1 MIDSG
6 WWTKVLF
13 DEDGNVLDVDNLT
26 EEDLPSHTHSLDDI
40 SGEELDTRIK
50 KALEGFF
57 IDHDGSSVQFD
68 FNDSDDE
75 PTLEASVKIDE
86 ETIKMNEYGQLYVD
100 LSELN
105 IEGGSGS
112 GSELDID
119 ELKEKILAEINV
131 PEMPELSEGSGI
143 KIDKVDGLNILGV
156 AVDGYTIKVDQDTN
170 EIYVDTQI
178 LADILGSGDGSGNG
192 STSCGSHT
200 HTVDQI
206 QDFRKEVIEIIK
218 KNVTFEIDDLSSLI
232 DGTTIKI
239 DSNGKLYSVA
249 GSSVK
254 AHRHLL
260 KDIDDWDPSWTIKA
274 VFQSLASY
282 IEDRSLDLHYLKFE
296 SMDLGFALYT
306 IDNEL
311 YKTELQIK
319 NLEKRI
325 ANLEVTDESNP
336 GKTIGLAYLDG
347 VKTEAFYKKLGVD
360 VEVYLQGSVRF
371 IIPAFNFVGGMIDF
385 YFDGDSVGPQ
395 LIDTIKLQGKVG
407 IYSAPIAADQD
418 GEPIYNLEIRLPT
431 MSKQYDGVH
440 TVYAVY
446 TAPSGAI
453 YKSPIYTFY
462 STPWRNLEIKEFKE
476 SLTTHAAIDPLTR
489 KQGEYYTITERHLT
503 GKIFAVLDDKHQF
516 YPKSVNKTTGSITL
530 YADELTDRFFPA
542 YLGEKI
548 NCSANIIGLFGSE
561 PHDFTL
567 EKLAEE
573 SDPIELY
580 HINSDGT
587 VTSELNKSC
596 FVFNNLV
603 YSDGLIVL
611 KTDENFKAKG
621 FQPTCEV
628 EKVLIRDADRLESIY
643 TDGEDKIVLRATG
656 KDLFDYYAPTEEGVI
671 TKSKIEA
678 SPYKFTTTIGK
689 CIDRFFESDV
699 ENHFIGIPLRSIKA
713 NKLDLDA
720 LGFRFVSVF

>member
-1 MIDSG
+1 MKRDGYIS
-6 WWTKVLF
+6 W
-13 DEDGNVLDVDNLT
+13 DEYFMGVASLSAQRSKD
-26 EEDLPSHTHSLDDI
+26 PSTQVGACIVNDENRIMTVGYNGFPLGCSDDEFPWDRT
-40 SGEELDTRIK
+40 GDELDTRIK

-119 ELKEKILAEINV
+119 DLKEKILAEINV
-131 PEMPELSEGSGI
+131 PEVPELSEGSGI

-274 VFQSLASY
+274 VFQSLAPY

-319 NLEKRI
+319 NLEKALVVLRTRLYEREYNKYMEEMSSKRKTMV
-325 ANLEVTDESNP
+325 ATGDRSEKVRTYNYPQSRVTDHR
-336 GKTIGLAYLDG
+336 IGYTMYNLA
-347 VKTEAFYKKLGVD
+347 AF
-360 VEVYLQGSVRF
+360 
-371 IIPAFNFVGGMIDF
+371 M
-385 YFDGDSVGPQ
+385 DGDIEDLIDALQLAENAEKLKASVG
-395 LIDTIKLQGKVG
+395 
-407 IYSAPIAADQD
+407 
-418 GEPIYNLEIRLPT
+418 
-431 MSKQYDGVH
+431 
-440 TVYAVY
+440 
-446 TAPSGAI
+446 
-453 YKSPIYTFY
+453 
-462 STPWRNLEIKEFKE
+462 
-476 SLTTHAAIDPLTR
+476 
-489 KQGEYYTITERHLT
+489 
-503 GKIFAVLDDKHQF
+503 
-516 YPKSVNKTTGSITL
+516 
-530 YADELTDRFFPA
+530 
-542 YLGEKI
+542 
-548 NCSANIIGLFGSE
+548 
-561 PHDFTL
+561 
-567 EKLAEE
+567 
-573 SDPIELY
+573 
-580 HINSDGT
+580 
-587 VTSELNKSC
+587 
-596 FVFNNLV
+596 
-603 YSDGLIVL
+603 
-611 KTDENFKAKG
+611 
-621 FQPTCEV
+621 
-628 EKVLIRDADRLESIY
+628 
-643 TDGEDKIVLRATG
+643 
-656 KDLFDYYAPTEEGVI
+656 
-671 TKSKIEA
+671 
-678 SPYKFTTTIGK
+678 
-689 CIDRFFESDV
+689 
-699 ENHFIGIPLRSIKA
+699 
-713 NKLDLDA
+713 
-720 LGFRFVSVF
+720 